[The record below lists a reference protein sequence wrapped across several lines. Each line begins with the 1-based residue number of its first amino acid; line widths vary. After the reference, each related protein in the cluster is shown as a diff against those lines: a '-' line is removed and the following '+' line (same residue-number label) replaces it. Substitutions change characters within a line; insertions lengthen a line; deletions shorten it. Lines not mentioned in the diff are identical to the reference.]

1 MHLKTQLCVSAILRV
16 CICIRV
22 WWTSFLCRPAKAISW
37 ELLMFTRPLNRGC
50 YQPWSRCMFSF
61 TCTGIQFHIHTYART
76 KSFFRTLAHTLTP
89 SPEWP
94 SRRACL
100 CQQMSG
106 RRCVF
111 LCLLRHSFHPP
122 LQRLPIC
129 LWPCFIS
136 AHSSPPQEDASES
149 VVLQG
154 QEWKAQTPSVKDT
167 VVHQYNL

>member
-1 MHLKTQLCVSAILRV
+1 
-16 CICIRV
+16 
-22 WWTSFLCRPAKAISW
+22 
-37 ELLMFTRPLNRGC
+37 MFTRPLNRGC

-136 AHSSPPQEDASES
+136 AHSSPPPRGRQRVCCITGTGVES
-149 VVLQG
+149 TNTFSQRYCSAPVQPLRL
-154 QEWKAQTPSVKDT
+154 
-167 VVHQYNL
+167 NLSDLDLEVTRRLSLMR

>member
-1 MHLKTQLCVSAILRV
+1 MCAYV
-16 CICIRV
+16 CLGAYYTSVRCS
-22 WWTSFLCRPAKAISW
+22 SFLCEPAKAISW
-37 ELLMFTRPLNRGC
+37 ELLMFTRPLKRGC

-61 TCTGIQFHIHTYART
+61 TCTGIQCHIETQTHTQTRT
-76 KSFFRTLAHTLTP
+76 KGLFRTRTHTSTP

-111 LCLLRHSFHPP
+111 LRLLRHSFHPL

-136 AHSSPPQEDASES
+136 AHSNLPP
-149 VVLQG
+149 
-154 QEWKAQTPSVKDT
+154 KRTPACLLYYRERSGRHK
-167 VVHQYNL
+167 HPQSKLL